1 MTQLT
6 RYTAFCAAVLTT
18 ATGFLAHGSTVVIA
32 KNQYLS
38 NSDLQQRIRSLA
50 DSQTTVQMSSIGSTL
65 NGASIPLIT
74 LSHDAENAGDHP
86 ALLISAGIDGRYRS
100 STEVAIRIAE
110 VLVENHG
117 DLLGEMT
124 VYIIPQVNPDG
135 AEINAGTVYQEHI
148 GNARSTDDDR
158 DRSADE
164 DGPDDLNGDG
174 LITMMR
180 RLSPPIQ
187 DPATHLQDPE
197 NPLLNI
203 DPDSKEDLRAA
214 FTLYQEGLDN
224 DQDGAINE
232 DGAGS
237 VDLDSN
243 FMHRWPEH
251 QNGAGRYPLSEP
263 ESLALAEFVLSHD
276 NIVMALTIGR
286 HDNLVNQPDAKA
298 KDITGT
304 APKVI
309 DTKDTELY
317 KAIGELY
324 TDITGTEEA
333 PEESIAGSFH
343 AWLYAQ
349 RGIPS
354 FAVVP
359 WTRPAP
365 EDTGSEAKG
374 DDSAETDTSEAVEG
388 NGLTP
393 SGVGDISME
402 TLDELKAAYEAQTGE
417 SVDES
422 MIANI
427 TPEMV
432 VGFAAQAGIEVRRVV
447 EAKPADVTA
456 SAKGSKKQKAKKKSD
471 DQKWLDYFEQAEIDG
486 FVEWEP
492 FEHPTLGSV
501 EIGGFLPNVRI
512 NPPPAELDPIA
523 DRMTEFVV
531 KLIESRPVISTVGP
545 EVTELATGVYEIRFS
560 VINEGKIPTSTAHS
574 RSSRSTKPTIIR
586 LSSKVDQIITGQ
598 RVSRV
603 WGIDPHGGR
612 SDHHWILR
620 TQNINN
626 ERIEIIDPRFG
637 NRTIELGR

>member
-1 MTQLT
+1 MAQRT
-6 RYTAFCAAVLTT
+6 RYTALCAAALFSVS
-18 ATGFLAHGSTVVIA
+18 GFPAHGHAELDI

-38 NSDLQQRIRSLA
+38 NSDLQQRIRSFA
-50 DSQTTVQMSSIGSTL
+50 GSNTSVQTASIGTSL
-65 NGASIPLIT
+65 NGDPITLIT
-74 LSHDAENAGDHP
+74 LSQHRNKSEQHP
-86 ALLISAGIDGRYRS
+86 ALLITAGLDGRYLS
-100 STEVAIRIAE
+100 STEIAIRIAE
-110 VLVENHG
+110 DLVENHS
-117 DLLGEMT
+117 DLLQEIT

-135 AEINAGTVYQEHI
+135 AAMNSGTVYNEHI

-158 DRSADE
+158 DRAADE

-180 RLSPPIQ
+180 RLNPPLN

-203 DPDSKEDLRAA
+203 EPDPKEDHRAT
-214 FTLYQEGLDN
+214 FTLYPEGLDN
-224 DQDGAINE
+224 DLDGSINE

-251 QNGAGRYPLSEP
+251 QKGAGKYPLSEP

-304 APKVI
+304 APKAI
-309 DTKDTELY
+309 DAKDAGLY
-317 KAIGELY
+317 KAIGEMY
-324 TDITGTEEA
+324 TEITGINAAPKEE
-333 PEESIAGSFH
+333 IAGSFH

-365 EDTGSEAKG
+365 EGTESESKN
-374 DDSAETDTSEAVEG
+374 DDSESTTQTPAIEG

-432 VGFAAQAGIEVRRVV
+432 EGFAAQAGIEVRRVV
-447 EAKPADVTA
+447 EGTPAGEPTP
-456 SAKGSKKQKAKKKSD
+456 AKGSKKKAQKKSD
-471 DQKWLDYFEQAEIDG
+471 DQKWLDYFEQADIDG

-492 FEHPTLGSV
+492 YEHPTLGSV
-501 EIGGFLPNVRI
+501 EIGGFLPHARI
-512 NPPPAELDPIA
+512 NPPASELDPIA
-523 DRMTEFVV
+523 QRMTAFVV
-531 KLIESRPVISTVGP
+531 KLIESRPVLNTVGP
-545 EVTELATGVYEIRFS
+545 EVKELASGVYEIRFS
-560 VINEGKIPTSTAHS
+560 VTNEGKVPTTTAHS
-574 RSSRSTKPTIIR
+574 RSSKSTKPTIVR
-586 LSSKVDQIITGQ
+586 LSSEVDQIITGQ

-612 SDHHWILR
+612 SDHHWIIR
-620 TQNINN
+620 TNNINN

>member
-1 MTQLT
+1 MTQVT
-6 RYTAFCAAVLTT
+6 RYTALCAAVLTT
-18 ATGFLAHGSTVVIA
+18 ATGFSVHGSTLDDVEIL
-32 KNQYLS
+32 YLS
-38 NSDLQQRIRSLA
+38 SNDLQQRVRSIA
-50 DSQTTVQMSSIGSTL
+50 GSQRSVQVSSIGTTL
-65 NGASIPLIT
+65 NGASIPLII
-74 LSHDAENAGDHP
+74 LSQDLENAGTHP
-86 ALLISAGIDGRYRS
+86 ALLITAGIDGRYRS

-110 VLVENHG
+110 DLVEKHG
-117 DLLGEMT
+117 DLLDTMT

-135 AEINAGTVYQEHI
+135 AALNNGTVNLEHI

-174 LITMMR
+174 MITMMR
-180 RLSPPIQ
+180 RLNPPIQ

-203 DPDSKEDLRAA
+203 EPDPKEDLRAA
-214 FTLYQEGLDN
+214 FTLYPEGLDN
-224 DQDGAINE
+224 DLDGTINE

-263 ESLALAEFVLSHD
+263 ESLALAEFVLSRD

-304 APKVI
+304 APKAI
-309 DTKDTELY
+309 DAKDADLY
-317 KAIGELY
+317 EAIGEMY
-324 TDITGTEEA
+324 TDITGIKEA
-333 PEESIAGSFH
+333 SKEDLAGSFH

-365 EDTGSEAKG
+365 EETDSESKS
-374 DDSAETDTSEAVEG
+374 DDSEVGNASEEVEG

-422 MIANI
+422 MISDI

-432 VGFAAQAGIEVRRVV
+432 QGFAAQAGIEVRRVV
-447 EAKPADVTA
+447 EPKLADEVA
-456 SAKGSKKQKAKKKSD
+456 PAKGSKKKAKKKSE

-486 FVEWEP
+486 YVEWEP

-501 EIGGFLPNVRI
+501 EIGGFSPHARI
-512 NPPPAELDPIA
+512 NPPATELDPIS

-531 KLIESRPVISTVGP
+531 KLIESRSVINTVGP
-545 EVTELATGVYEIRFS
+545 VVTELASGVYEIRFS
-560 VINEGKIPTSTAHS
+560 VINDGKIPTSTAHS
-574 RSSRSTKPTIIR
+574 RSTRSTKPTIIR
-586 LSSKVDQIITGQ
+586 LSSEVDQIMTGQ

-612 SDHHWILR
+612 SDHHWIIR
-620 TQNINN
+620 TQSISN